1 MIQNNPTLC
10 NEPFF
15 NSTFNFLKLGSLMS
29 KLGIVKR
36 SGASALEV
44 FLVSFTSIL
53 YGYKNIYQYFAS
65 AAHQDEKVSRD
76 AVYRLFKNP
85 NYNWQALLL
94 AIALKFIAFITGE
107 VNSSDQRRCLVI
119 DDTCIERPKSA
130 KSELLAKIWDHVD
143 GRFIRGYQ
151 NLLLGWTDGLSFFPL
166 FSYLVSSSSKECRYF
181 EANSKIDGRT
191 RSGRLRKMAT
201 MKKPDLVVAMC
212 KQALEAGIKAEYVL
226 FDSWFFSQGL
236 LARLHTLGLSVI
248 SLVKTNLKFSITRDG
263 KPLTQR
269 QIRALLKSKSPCR
282 RRDLIGEIVAYYH
295 GIKVK
300 LVLVRNQANPAN
312 FVTIVSTNLELSAEE
327 IIKTYIFR
335 WKIETNF
342 FAQKQYF
349 GLDSECQAHNF
360 DTVNAFIQLSNIRYA
375 ITEFAK
381 RLEEDPRTMGE
392 IIRDTVEI
400 LHVLPFVDAINKLLE
415 AVNTNLRQRLLE
427 ANVIIPGKE
436 QEVMSIINDTL
447 STWLGGT
454 IRYIQSKITKFQLAL
469 S

>member
-1 MIQNNPTLC
+1 M
-10 NEPFF
+10 
-15 NSTFNFLKLGSLMS
+15 
-29 KLGIVKR
+29 
-36 SGASALEV
+36 
-44 FLVSFTSIL
+44 
-53 YGYKNIYQYFAS
+53 
-65 AAHQDEKVSRD
+65 
-76 AVYRLFKNP
+76 
-85 NYNWQALLL
+85 
-94 AIALKFIAFITGE
+94 
-107 VNSSDQRRCLVI
+107 
-119 DDTCIERPKSA
+119 
-130 KSELLAKIWDHVD
+130 
-143 GRFIRGYQ
+143 
-151 NLLLGWTDGLSFFPL
+151 
-166 FSYLVSSSSKECRYF
+166 
-181 EANSKIDGRT
+181 
-191 RSGRLRKMAT
+191 
-201 MKKPDLVVAMC
+201 
-212 KQALEAGIKAEYVL
+212 
-226 FDSWFFSQGL
+226 
-236 LARLHTLGLSVI
+236 
-248 SLVKTNLKFSITRDG
+248 
-263 KPLTQR
+263 
-269 QIRALLKSKSPCR
+269 
-282 RRDLIGEIVAYYH
+282 GEIVAYYH